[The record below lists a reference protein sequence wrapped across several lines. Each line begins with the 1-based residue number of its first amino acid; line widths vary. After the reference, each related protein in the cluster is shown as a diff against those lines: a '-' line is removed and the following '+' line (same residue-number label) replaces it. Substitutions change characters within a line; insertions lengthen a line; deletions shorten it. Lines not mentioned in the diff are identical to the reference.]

1 MKTFD
6 ILIIG
11 GGAAGI
17 AAATGAYEAGCRS
30 IAIVDRK
37 KALGGVLLQC
47 LHRGFGQNQ
56 NGPEYTEKL
65 LQELPAE
72 IAFLDSTT
80 VLSVTKEKIAH
91 LSGGKTIGFRQ
102 LVLATGCREIP
113 MGALPIAGSRPQGIY
128 TAGQMQERLNLYGQ
142 IPEGPVV
149 ILGSGD
155 LGLVM
160 ANHLAQADIPV
171 RLVEKQSACGGMA
184 RNQRCLVHP
193 LVRLVCNATVTEVLG
208 EKTLEACILSTGER
222 IPCKT
227 LLMAVGLIPERE
239 LILGL
244 GAPDWLHICGN
255 CNRVH
260 PMVEAVVK
268 EGKMAGITAWNEI
281 RGNL

>member
-1 MKTFD
+1 MKDFD

-17 AAATGAYEAGCRS
+17 AAAAGAYEAGCRS
-30 IAIVDRK
+30 IALVDRK
-37 KALGGVLLQC
+37 ASLGGVLLQC
-47 LHRGFGQNQ
+47 FHRGFGQNQ

-65 LQELPAE
+65 LRDFPKTVK
-72 IAFLDSTT
+72 FYGSTT
-80 VLSVTKEKIAH
+80 VLSVTNERIAH
-91 LSGGKTIGFRQ
+91 LSGGEIIQFRQ

-113 MGALPIAGSRPQGIY
+113 VGALPIAGTRPRGIY
-128 TAGQMQERLNLYGQ
+128 TAGQMQELMNLYGY
-142 IPEGPVV
+142 IPEGPAV

-160 ANHLAQADIPV
+160 ANHLLLAGIPV
-171 RLVEKQSACGGMA
+171 TMVEKAAACGGMA
-184 RNQRCLVHP
+184 RNHRCLEHP
-193 LVRLVCNATVTEVLG
+193 LLRLICNATVTEVQG
-208 EKTLEACILSTGER
+208 EKQLTGCILSTGEE

-227 LLMAVGLIPERE
+227 LLIAVGLIPDRE

-244 GAPDWLHICGN
+244 DAPDWLHSCGN

-268 EGKMAGITAWNEI
+268 EGKMAGMTAWNEI